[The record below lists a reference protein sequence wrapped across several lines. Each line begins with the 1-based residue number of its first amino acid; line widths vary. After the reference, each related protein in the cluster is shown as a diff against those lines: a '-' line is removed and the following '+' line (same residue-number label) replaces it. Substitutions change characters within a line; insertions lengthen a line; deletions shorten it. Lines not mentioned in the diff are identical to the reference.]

1 MSRHASRLIAACL
14 SLGLVISFAP
24 GCNALDFAPLV
35 TATTTISEE
44 FKTSSSPKLVIE
56 TFNGS
61 IDISEGEGDEVVV
74 EVTKRAGGFDREAAE
89 ANLDLVE
96 VQVVQKDENS
106 IHVVAKRLGRHFGNS
121 GASVVVAAPKMARLQ
136 LKSSNGHI
144 VCETMQGGI
153 DATTSNAKIEVVEGS
168 GAIDVTTSNGG
179 IDIEATAA
187 TVDAHSSNAR
197 IKFAGSLAGKEHEFK
212 TSNGKIELVL
222 PAESQFRLDCSTSN
236 AKIQCD
242 FPLEKKEKSSRRKLA
257 GIVGDKPD
265 FSVNASTS
273 NAGITIRKAEAKPQ

>member
-1 MSRHASRLIAACL
+1 MFRNSSRLIAACL
-14 SLGLVISFAP
+14 SLALVLSLAS

-89 ANLDLVE
+89 ANLDRVE
-96 VQVVQKDENS
+96 VQIVQKDENT
-106 IHVVAKRLGRHFGNS
+106 IHVTAKRLGRPIGNC

-144 VCETMQGGI
+144 VCEAMQGGI
-153 DATTSNAKIEVVEGS
+153 DATTSNAKIDVVEGS

-187 TVDAHSSNAR
+187 TVDARSSNAGV
-197 IKFAGSLAGKEHEFK
+197 KFAGSLTGKENEFK
-212 TSNGKIELVL
+212 SSNGKIELIL
-222 PAESQFRLDCSTSN
+222 PAESQFRLNASTSN

-242 FPLEKKEKSSRRKLA
+242 FSLEKKEKSSRRKLA
-257 GIVGDKPD
+257 GTVGDKPE
-265 FSVNASTS
+265 FSVSASTS
-273 NAGITIRKAEAKPQ
+273 NAGIAIRKAEAKSQ

>member
-1 MSRHASRLIAACL
+1 MSRHASRLTAACL
-14 SLGLVISFAP
+14 SLGLVLSLTS
-24 GCNALDFAPLV
+24 GCNALDLAPLV

-44 FKTSSSPKLVIE
+44 FKTSPSPKLVIE
-56 TFNGS
+56 TFNGP

-74 EVTKRAGGFDREAAE
+74 EVTKRASGFDREAAE

-96 VQVVQKDENS
+96 VSIVQKDENS

-121 GASVVVAAPKMARLQ
+121 GASVVVVAPKMARLH

-153 DATTSNAKIEVVEGS
+153 DATTSNARIEVVEGS

-187 TVDAHSSNAR
+187 TVDARSSNAR
-197 IKFAGSLAGKEHEFK
+197 VKFAGSLAGKEHEFRS
-212 TSNGKIELVL
+212 SNGKIELVL
-222 PAESQFRLDCSTSN
+222 PAASQFRLDCSTSN

-242 FPLEKKEKSSRRKLA
+242 FPLDKQDKSSRRKLA
-257 GIVGDKPD
+257 GIVGDHAD
-265 FSVNASTS
+265 FSVVAGTS
-273 NAGITIRKAEAKPQ
+273 NAGISIRKAEAKSQ